1 MIVIETLSPGVL
13 SLDVTGKLEK
23 NDIEQ
28 AITELDAARE
38 AYGTLSLVID
48 LTGFAGVTAEAL
60 IADLR
65 YAFSQI
71 NALDHYRR
79 IAVLTGHEWIETL
92 IGFEGRVFRSMD
104 IRCFKPDERQRA
116 RAFANGMQI
125 PPRPHKPAIVRVP
138 TDRANMLAF
147 RITDHV
153 RAADAKAIM
162 GFLTDAY
169 RRHDKLD
176 LLVIV
181 DEFEGFDPQIL
192 LDAATWNAKGA
203 SISHVR
209 RYAVVGGPSF
219 MRSAA
224 GLFGA
229 FIPVEIKTFERGDEQ
244 AAWQWL
250 NAAPLLAA

>member
-1 MIVIETLSPGVL
+1 MLVIETLSPGVL
-13 SLDVTGKLEK
+13 SLDVTGKLDK
-23 NDIEQ
+23 TDIEH
-28 AITELDAARE
+28 AITELESARE
-38 AYGTLSLVID
+38 AFGTLSLVID
-48 LTGFAGVTAEAL
+48 LTGFAGITAEAL

-65 YAFSQI
+65 YGFSQVNEI
-71 NALDHYRR
+71 DHYQR

-92 IGFEGRVFRSMD
+92 IGLEGKVFRSLEV
-104 IRCFKPDERQRA
+104 RCFKPDERQRA
-116 RAFANGMQI
+116 RAFANGMSI
-125 PPRPHKPAIVRVP
+125 PPAPRKPAIVRVP

-153 RAADAKAIM
+153 RAPDAKAIM

-169 RRHDKLD
+169 HRHDKLD

-181 DEFEGFDPQIL
+181 DEFDGFDPQIL
-192 LDAATWNAKGA
+192 LDSATWSTKSA

-209 RYAVVGGPSF
+209 RYAVVGGPAF

-229 FIPVEIKTFERGDEQ
+229 FIPVEIKTFERGDES